1 MEGDSE
7 MTPTPNAAE
16 GVEEVEDWNDYIED
30 EGDAMIKKVIEE
42 QKANDKLEKMRQEIT
57 IDFSPITL
65 LENMIP

>member
-1 MEGDSE
+1 MGDMEGDIE

-16 GVEEVEDWNDYIED
+16 GVEEEEDWNDYIED

-57 IDFSPITL
+57 IDFSPIT
-65 LENMIP
+65 